1 MTRYILVNK
10 PARPTVG
17 ARGVRCRRAR
27 ALLERYCTVSFETIV
42 ATFHLPLS
50 LEYPPAQHS
59 CRGQCCGRWRMTSC
73 SCPQKLGRICRLC
86 AKTRP
91 SSASFNQKLSCQHAT
106 MRLFYG
112 SGSCWPSNTSRCC
125 HHSSRSRRHPRRGC
139 SPRLYRKNSNLPTR
153 DRWARCPSHIPPQP
167 SALQL
172 HCLTCR
178 CRQRLY
184 LASQVAKRQAGPIQ
198 AGRQAHLLDWPS
210 LKPRRE

>member
-112 SGSCWPSNTSRCC
+112 
-125 HHSSRSRRHPRRGC
+125 
-139 SPRLYRKNSNLPTR
+139 
-153 DRWARCPSHIPPQP
+153 A
-167 SALQL
+167 A
-172 HCLTCR
+172 
-178 CRQRLY
+178 
-184 LASQVAKRQAGPIQ
+184 AAGPPTLQDVATTAAAPAATLGEVALRDFIAKIQ
-198 AGRQAHLLDWPS
+198 TCLLAIAGLAVLLIS
-210 LKPRRE
+210 LRSLQPFNSTA